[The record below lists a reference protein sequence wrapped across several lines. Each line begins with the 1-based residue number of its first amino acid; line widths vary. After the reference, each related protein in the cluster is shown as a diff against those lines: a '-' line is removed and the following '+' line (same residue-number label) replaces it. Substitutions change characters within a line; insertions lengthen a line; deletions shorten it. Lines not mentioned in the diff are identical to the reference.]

1 MSLSDTIRGYID
13 LMVLYVLYEEP
24 SYGYQISKDISEL
37 TEDQY
42 NIKNTTLYSAL
53 ERLVK
58 KGDLES
64 FHGTETNGKQ
74 RTYYK
79 ITTEGKKGYYEK
91 CREWKKTNQII
102 EHFLREGENNG
113 YDSSIY

>member
-1 MSLSDTIRGYID
+1 MSLSDAIRGYID

-58 KGDLES
+58 KGD
-64 FHGTETNGKQ
+64 FRIFFMGQKRMETKEPTIKLQQKAKKAINMKSAGNGK
-74 RTYYK
+74 R
-79 ITTEGKKGYYEK
+79 
-91 CREWKKTNQII
+91 QIR
-102 EHFLREGENNG
+102 L
-113 YDSSIY
+113 

>member
-1 MSLSDTIRGYID
+1 MSLSDAIRGYIE
-13 LMVLYVLYEEP
+13 LMVLFVLYDKP
-24 SYGYQISKDISEL
+24 SYGYRISKDISEL
-37 TEDQY
+37 TENQY

-74 RTYYK
+74 RTYYR
-79 ITTEGKKGYYEK
+79 ITEE
-91 CREWKKTNQII
+91 CRK
-102 EHFLREGENNG
+102 
-113 YDSSIY
+113 S

>member
-13 LMVLYVLYEEP
+13 LMVLFVIYEEP

-37 TEDQY
+37 TENQY

-58 KGDLES
+58 KEDLES
-64 FHGTETNGKQ
+64 YYGTETNGKQ

-79 ITTEGKKGYYEK
+79 ITDQGKKSYHEK
-91 CREWKKTNQII
+91 CEEWRKTNEII
-102 EHFLREGENNG
+102 IHFLREGEKNENH
-113 YDSSIY
+113 

>member
-13 LMVLYVLYEEP
+13 LMVLSILYEEP
-24 SYGYQISKDISEL
+24 SYGYQISKDISDL
-37 TEDQY
+37 TKEEY

-64 FHGTETNGKQ
+64 FYGTETNGRQ

-79 ITTEGKKGYYEK
+79 ITSQGKTSFHDRCE
-91 CREWKKTNQII
+91 EWRKTNEII
-102 EHFLREGENNG
+102 KHFLREGEKDG
-113 YDSSIY
+113 YH

>member
-13 LMVLYVLYEEP
+13 LMVLSVLYEEP

-37 TEDQY
+37 TENQY

-58 KGDLES
+58 KEDLES
-64 FHGTETNGKQ
+64 FYGTETNGKQ

-79 ITTEGKKGYYEK
+79 ITEQGKSTYREK
-91 CREWKKTNQII
+91 CDEWHQTNEII
-102 EHFLREGENNG
+102 RHFLREGEKNG
-113 YDSSIY
+113 YY